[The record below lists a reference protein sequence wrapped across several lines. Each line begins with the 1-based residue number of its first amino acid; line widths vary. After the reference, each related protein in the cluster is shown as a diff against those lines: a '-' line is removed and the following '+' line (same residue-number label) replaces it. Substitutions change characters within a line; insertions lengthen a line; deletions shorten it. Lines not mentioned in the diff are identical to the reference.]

1 MSNEAADIRQ
11 QYLTPP
17 ENVAI
22 IAALFD
28 VEAALS
34 IEAREKKIAWQ
45 VMWLQAAVTLI
56 SASLAYSI
64 KSTPQFAMAILAG
77 GGVAVFNGALLAWRM
92 TRETLHPAREA
103 LHQLRIMYFYAAERF
118 LVVGVLLCLCIAVIK
133 LSPLALLGSFVMG
146 QAVLLA
152 ARLFLGSFKTGLRP
166 GSKTGIAIK
175 NV

>member
-1 MSNEAADIRQ
+1 MANNLSKEALDIRQ

-28 VEAALS
+28 

-45 VMWLQAAVTLI
+45 VILLQAVVTLI
-56 SASLAYSI
+56 SASITYSI
-64 KSTPQFAMAILAG
+64 KGTPQFAMAVLAG

-118 LVVGVLLCLCIAVIK
+118 LAVVVLLCLCIAVLK

-146 QAVLLA
+146 QAVLLVS
-152 ARLFLGSFKTGLRP
+152 RLFLGGFKM
-166 GSKTGIAIK
+166 GIVTK